1 MMTIANNTVHT
12 ANGLYS
18 LNDLHKASGGQ
29 NKHSPFRFM
38 RLNSTKALIAEIERS
53 PEMVNEGKAMLVIQ
67 GGKSK
72 GQGTWVC
79 KELIYAYAMW
89 ISAKFALIVIR
100 AFDDLMTRQHSYKR
114 LMQLHREYDYAT
126 LEAGKAGY
134 ALNYY
139 GKKVKPAIKTEIE
152 SLEAFIQP
160 ELPLE
165 HTISMEG
172 V

>member
-12 ANGLYS
+12 ANGRYS
-18 LNDLHKASGGQ
+18 LNDLHKASGGHR
-29 NKHSPFRFM
+29 KHKPTNFL
-38 RLNSTKALIAEIERS
+38 RLNTTKALIAEIERCS
-53 PEMVNEGKAMLVIQ
+53 DMRNGTKAIDVVQ

-79 KELIYAYAMW
+79 KELVYAYAMW
-89 ISAKFALIVIR
+89 ISAEFALIVIR
-100 AFDDLMTRQHSYKR
+100 AFDDMMTRQHSYKR

-139 GKKVKPAIKTEIE
+139 GKKVKPAIKTEIVK
-152 SLEAFIQP
+152 LEAFIQP